1 MLSKKNRKFA
11 TVLVG
16 VTTALVLVGCSA
28 TSTGGAGS
36 ASTSDKGKTITVW
49 SLNQQPDRLAKA
61 RTSSAAFTKKT
72 GINVKVVGVNE
83 DQFPQLLTT
92 AAAAGTLPDIVGEL
106 PIGDVRTMS
115 GNDLVNT
122 AAAAQIV
129 KDLGAK
135 TFSQSA
141 LAYTRDGSK
150 QVAVPSDGFP
160 LSLIYRKD
168 LFAKAGL
175 SAPKTYADILKDAKV
190 LNSPTTAG
198 FVAGD
203 SASTS
208 YTQQVFEWVALA
220 NGCQLVN
227 NSGKVTLDSKACQ
240 DAFSFYGNLTKNYSI
255 PGANDSTAAKT
266 AYMGGKAAMTLW
278 ASFIL
283 PEMAGLD
290 KAILPTCPE
299 CTTDPQFI
307 AKNSGFVTTLQGPD
321 SSKPTAGGDVTTWVV
336 SSTAQASASTKYVEY
351 MMGPGYLSWLNQ
363 APDGMFPAR
372 NGTASDPQEFATGW
386 RNLEDGV
393 DTHEKLSSIYS
404 AADLSNWQTSV
415 NTFTRWGFTQGQ
427 GDLLG
432 AILTQLPV
440 PKAIAALKNGDVSGP
455 GAAKQATQAVQAI
468 QNSLK

>member
-1 MLSKKNRKFA
+1 MQRKNRYAALAIAVAVAA
-11 TVLVG
+11 TL
-16 VTTALVLVGCSA
+16 AGCSSGGS
-28 TSTGGAGS
+28 TSS
-36 ASTSDKGKTITVW
+36 SDKGQTITVW

-61 RTSSAAFTKKT
+61 RASSAAFTKKT
-72 GINVKVVGVNE
+72 GIKVKVVGVNE

-92 AAAAGTLPDIVGEL
+92 NAAAGTLPDIVGEL

-122 AAAAQIV
+122 SAAAKV
-129 KDLGAK
+129 VSDLGAK
-135 TFSQSA
+135 TFSQAA
-141 LAYTRDGSK
+141 LQYTQDKGK

-175 SAPKTYADILKDAKV
+175 SAPKTYADVLADAKA
-190 LNSPTTAG
+190 LNSPSMAG

-203 SASTS
+203 SAATS

-227 NSGKVTLDSKACQ
+227 KTGKVTIDSKACQ

-255 PGANDSTAAKT
+255 PGAIDSTAAKT
-266 AYMGGKAAMTLW
+266 AYMGGKSAMTLW

-290 KAILPTCPE
+290 KDIMPTCPQ
-299 CTTDPQFI
+299 CTKDPEFI

-321 SSKPTAGGDVTTWVV
+321 ASKPAEGGDVTTWVI
-336 SSTAQASASTKYVEY
+336 SSTAKESASEKYVEY
-351 MMGPGYLSWLNQ
+351 MMNDGYLSWLNQ

-372 NGTASDPQEFATGW
+372 NGTATDPEKFAKGW
-386 RNLEDGV
+386 QNLEDGV
-393 DTHEKLSSIYS
+393 DVHKKLSEIYS
-404 AADLSNWQTSV
+404 ADDLANWQKSV
-415 NTFTRWGFTQGQ
+415 NGFSRWGFTQGQ

-432 AILTQLPV
+432 AILTQLPI
-440 PKAIAALKNGDVSGP
+440 PKAIAALTNGDVSGP
-455 GAAKQATQAVQAI
+455 GAAAQAKAAVQGI